1 MLIYALLILA
11 SGKSVIS
18 EILALQ
24 SASPGFKTALIAV
37 GRIASATPM
46 VLQGVDAQLQK
57 PVLTLALAK
66 V

>member
-1 MLIYALLILA
+1 
-11 SGKSVIS
+11 VIA

-24 SASPGFKTALIAV
+24 SAGPGLKTALIAV
-37 GRIASATPM
+37 GRIASATAM